1 MYRSGKGATAFAALV
16 VFASF
21 SACAP
26 SDSSQAGGAASAADA
41 PTLPKPAFTA
51 DGELERPMGYRE
63 WVYVGTPLTPNEL
76 NPPEAPFP
84 EFHSVYI
91 HPDDWAHWKETGQF
105 PDGTVM
111 VKELALVGSTQAV
124 SGNGYFMGEFS
135 GLEATIKDSQRY
147 ADEPGYWAY
156 FTFGHSYPL
165 AETAPAQ
172 PAGACNTCHQVSAAD
187 DWVFTQYYPVLTAG
201 KGTGATGGENMPG
214 SPEAGGAEGGSAEAD
229 GSEGA
234 GAEVSAADAV
244 PTSADELFAYL
255 QSGAYKAFARDAEKH
270 TSVGP
275 HPSPDLQQSSTVLA
289 HYNGPLDASLKAGNG
304 SHPAGSAAVKEFYGD
319 DGEVSGWAVAV
330 KTQSD
335 SGQGQNWYWY
345 EVLSTTD
352 GSNPVAADL
361 GVALCWGCHSTGRDF
376 VLSEYPS

>member
-1 MYRSGKGATAFAALV
+1 MLKNARGAAVGAAFAAL
-16 VFASF
+16 ASLA
-21 SACAP
+21 SCAP
-26 SDSSQAGGAASAADA
+26 TDGTQGEGSLS
-41 PTLPKPAFTA
+41 KPSFTA
-51 DGELERPMGYRE
+51 DGQLERPMGYRE

-84 EFHSVYI
+84 EFHNVYI

-111 VKELALVGSTQAV
+111 VKELALVGSKQAV

-135 GLEATIKDSQRY
+135 GLEATIKDSQRF

-172 PAGACNTCHQVSAAD
+172 PAGACNACHDASAAD
-187 DWVFTQYYPVLTAG
+187 DWVFTQYYPVLTAA
-201 KGTGATGGENMPG
+201 KGTGATGGENMPE
-214 SPEAGGAEGGSAEAD
+214 SS
-229 GSEGA
+229 A
-234 GAEVSAADAV
+234 GAMSGASDEPAASDEPGASAAVEVSGADAV

-255 QSGAYKAFARDAEKH
+255 QSGAYKSFARDAEKH

-275 HPSPDLQQSSTVLA
+275 HPSPELQQSSTVLA
-289 HYNGPLDASLKAGNG
+289 HFNGPLDASLKAGSA

-330 KTQSD
+330 KTQED
-335 SGQGQNWYWY
+335 SGQGQNWFWY

-352 GSNPVAADL
+352 GSEPVAADL
-361 GVALCWGCHSTGRDF
+361 GVALCWGCHATGRDF
-376 VLSEYPS
+376 VLSKYPS

>member
-1 MYRSGKGATAFAALV
+1 MHRFGKSATAAAALI

-26 SDSSQAGGAASAADA
+26 SDSSQAGGSAADTS
-41 PTLPKPAFTA
+41 TLPKPTFTP
-51 DGELERPMGYRE
+51 DGQLERPMGYRE

-84 EFHSVYI
+84 EFHNVYI
-91 HPDDWAHWKETGQF
+91 HPDDWAHWKETGEF
-105 PDGTVM
+105 PDSTVM

-135 GLEATIKDSQRY
+135 GLEATIKDSQRF

-165 AETAPAQ
+165 AEAAPAQ
-172 PAGACNTCHQVSAAD
+172 PAGACNACHEASAAD
-187 DWVFTQYYPVLTAG
+187 DWVFTQYYPVLTAA

-214 SPEAGGAEGGSAEAD
+214 SAAEGMTGDTEAAD
-229 GSEGA
+229 A
-234 GAEVSAADAV
+234 FTTVEVSAADAV

-255 QSGAYKAFARDAEKH
+255 QSGGYKTFAAEDEPH
-270 TSVGP
+270 TSTGP
-275 HPSPDLQQSSTVLA
+275 HPSPDLQQSSTVRA
-289 HYNGPLDASLKAGNG
+289 YFNGPLDASLKAGSG
-304 SHPAGSAAVKEFYGD
+304 SHPGGSAAVKEFFGD
-319 DGEVSGWAVAV
+319 DGQVSGWAVAV
-330 KTQSD
+330 KTQND
-335 SGQGQNWYWY
+335 SGEGQNWYWY

-352 GSNPVAADL
+352 GSNPVAAEL
-361 GVALCWGCHSTGRDF
+361 GVALCWGCHTTGRDF
-376 VLSEYPS
+376 VLSKYPS